1 MPSLLP
7 SLAALLGVASP
18 PTRATVLL
26 GHATL
31 RSLEPPTPAV
41 QAPSSLPSQPQ
52 PSSMMPEL
60 VAWRAADLAAANAL
74 SGLDIVCSPN
84 VFRGLSAGAQ
94 PAPLEPLSRDEE
106 NELVRRALFF
116 IASTNAERALSERA
130 GQPAEYVMFNH
141 AQGVYMALSPPVF
154 DAQTCMW
161 GFPRLTGARTNAF
174 LGSGRGNAATG
185 G

>member
-1 MPSLLP
+1 
-7 SLAALLGVASP
+7 
-18 PTRATVLL
+18 
-26 GHATL
+26 
-31 RSLEPPTPAV
+31 
-41 QAPSSLPSQPQ
+41 
-52 PSSMMPEL
+52 MMPEL

-130 GQPAEYVMFNH
+130 GQPSDYVMFNH
-141 AQGVYMALSPPVF
+141 AQGMWMGLMLPAF
-154 DAQTCMW
+154 DAQTRM
-161 GFPRLTGARTNAF
+161 
-174 LGSGRGNAATG
+174 
-185 G
+185 

>member
-130 GQPAEYVMFNH
+130 GQPSDYVMFNH
-141 AQGVYMALSPPVF
+141 AQGMWMGLMLPAF
-154 DAQTCMW
+154 DAQTRM
-161 GFPRLTGARTNAF
+161 
-174 LGSGRGNAATG
+174 
-185 G
+185 